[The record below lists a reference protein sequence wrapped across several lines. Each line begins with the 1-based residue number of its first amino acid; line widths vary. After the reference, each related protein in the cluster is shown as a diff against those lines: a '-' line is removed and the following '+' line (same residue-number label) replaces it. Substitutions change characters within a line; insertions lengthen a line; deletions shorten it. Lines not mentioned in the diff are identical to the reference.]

1 MVDWINDARGTCAS
15 FDFTTKGILQQA
27 VQGELWRLRD
37 QNNFPPGLIGWMPE
51 KAVTFLDNHDT
62 GSTQNHWPFPADK
75 VMQGYAYILT
85 HPGMPSIVSAAF
97 PSRGMFFCRCLT
109 HPSMICQTKR
119 PVVAVDWTRDQRT
132 RFPRLKRMMDLL
144 EAGFK
149 TFVHYWHE
157 WVRGGARS

>member
-85 HPGMPSIVSAAF
+85 HPGIPSIVSAAF
-97 PSRGMFFCRCLT
+97 SFAGMLSDAFIIQNTR
-109 HPSMICQTKR
+109 S
-119 PVVAVDWTRDQRT
+119 VVMVDCTWNLHT
-132 RFPRLKRMMDLL
+132 FPPQ
-144 EAGFK
+144 
-149 TFVHYWHE
+149 
-157 WVRGGARS
+157 